1 MTDAASNVMI
11 RAKRLS
17 LMGAL
22 VETYEGKETRR
33 RVVLQLR
40 DMGVITND
48 AAETLLEV
56 YGLEAA

>member
-1 MTDAASNVMI
+1 MADVSYI
-11 RAKRLS
+11 LLRAKRLS

-22 VETYEGKETRR
+22 VETYEGQDTRR

-40 DMGVITND
+40 DMGVITDD

-56 YGLEAA
+56 YGLEAV